1 MEPNQKV
8 SKAFSLTDPKQ
19 LNKFFSVSGI
29 AFLFLVTTLFA
40 VWASY
45 ISSESISWY
54 RIQVEATLAATKNPL
69 QDALILSI
77 YTGFIKKLIALLIAG
92 MLALLGLGLCLH
104 ALRNATTAN
113 AESQNGFK
121 FSFSSVSPG
130 VCAFL
135 SATLIVITVVLS
147 RDGFTVGAQAATQ
160 NPPAEETTSS
170 QPDETTE
177 TTSSQPDEASSSQ
190 SE

>member
-45 ISSESISWY
+45 ISSESITWY
-54 RIQVEATLAATKNPL
+54 RDQVGATLANTTDPL

-147 RDGFTVGAQAATQ
+147 RDGFTVGAQAAPQ
-160 NPPAEETTSS
+160 NPPVAEATSSEETTSS
-170 QPDETTE
+170 QEE
-177 TTSSQPDEASSSQ
+177 TSSQPE
-190 SE
+190 